1 MSDGLNGPFLL
12 AMDLDGTACNS
23 RARLGE
29 RTKEALERFRARGNI
44 VCFATGRREVD
55 MLSFGDDDRFA
66 DYLLLNTGGKL
77 VRTSDR
83 TVLFREAVDPEA
95 ARTLITHCLA
105 EGLQLHVLDG
115 MYWAVNRWNDGLT
128 EYVEELGR
136 APVPYG
142 SLSEVPWTHLEGFMV
157 TADLVPV
164 TRYIEREG
172 LPLMCLASEPDCVD
186 IMPAGVSKWEGIRRL
201 AEMIGIPHRRI
212 AAAGDYDNDLD
223 MIRKAGIGIAVAN
236 ALPHVREAA
245 DYVTPNDNDHDAA
258 ADIAE
263 MLLAIQ
269 DES

>member
-1 MSDGLNGPFLL
+1 
-12 AMDLDGTACNS
+12 
-23 RARLGE
+23 
-29 RTKEALERFRARGNI
+29 
-44 VCFATGRREVD
+44 
-55 MLSFGDDDRFA
+55 
-66 DYLLLNTGGKL
+66 
-77 VRTSDR
+77 
-83 TVLFREAVDPEA
+83 
-95 ARTLITHCLA
+95 
-105 EGLQLHVLDG
+105 
-115 MYWAVNRWNDGLT
+115 
-128 EYVEELGR
+128 
-136 APVPYG
+136 
-142 SLSEVPWTHLEGFMV
+142 MV

-212 AAAGDYDNDLD
+212 AAAGDYDNDLE

-236 ALPHVREAA
+236 ALPHVREESE
-245 DYVTPNDNDHDAA
+245 YVTTNDNDHDAA